1 MTLLTGNLGQAV
13 LKTSALKPADHTVK
27 APARV
32 FATQEALKA
41 AFESGDLSGDFV
53 AVVIGQGPKANG
65 MPELHNLT
73 PVLGTLLD
81 RGQKVGLV
89 TDGRMSG
96 ASGKVPAAIHVTPEA
111 LDGGAI
117 GKIRDGDMITLDAQT
132 GILHLDVTVAELAAR
147 PDFKFDIAANRG
159 LGRELFA
166 QLRSQALPA
175 DKGGGLFCQL

>member
-1 MTLLTGNLGQAV
+1 
-13 LKTSALKPADHTVK
+13 
-27 APARV
+27 
-32 FATQEALKA
+32 
-41 AFESGDLSGDFV
+41 
-53 AVVIGQGPKANG
+53 
-65 MPELHNLT
+65 LHNLT

-117 GKIRDGDMITLDAQT
+117 GKIKDGDLITLDAQT
-132 GILHLDVTVAELAAR
+132 GVLHLALSDEELAAR
-147 PDFKFDIAANRG
+147 PDFKLNINASRG

-175 DKGGGLFCQL
+175 DQGGGLFCQI